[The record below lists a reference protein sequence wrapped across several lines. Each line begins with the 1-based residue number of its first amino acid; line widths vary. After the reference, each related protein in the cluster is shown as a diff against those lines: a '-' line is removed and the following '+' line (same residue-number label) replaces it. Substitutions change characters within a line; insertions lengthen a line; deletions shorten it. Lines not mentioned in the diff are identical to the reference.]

1 MYKNKKILITG
12 GTGSFGRTMTEH
24 LLKKTDLSEI
34 RIFSR
39 DEAKQDQMRNDLSN
53 NRVQFYLG
61 DIRDIESLRNALEG
75 VDFVFHA
82 AALKQVPSC
91 EFFPI
96 QAVKTNILGTEN
108 LVNASISSGVRKIV
122 CLSTDKA
129 VYPVNAMGMTKSLME
144 KIAQSHSR
152 NKVSTL
158 EISCVRYGNVMYSR
172 GSVIPKFINQ
182 IKNGKS
188 ITITE
193 PSMTRFMM
201 RLPEA
206 VDLVDFAF
214 ENAKPGDI
222 LIKKSPACSI
232 ENLVL
237 ALKDMFNSN
246 SKIEI
251 IGMRHGEK
259 LHETLATKE
268 ELSNSDDLGD
278 FYRIKMDQRDLNYS
292 KYFESGD
299 KNEVNFVDYDS
310 SNTHQLNI
318 DEIKT
323 LLLKIPEIS
332 KEF

>member
-108 LVNASISSGVRKIV
+108 LVNASVSSGVRKIV

>member
-53 NRVQFYLG
+53 NRVQFYIG
-61 DIRDIESLRNALEG
+61 DIRDIESLRNALEDI
-75 VDFVFHA
+75 DFVFHA

-108 LVNASISSGVRKIV
+108 LVNASVSSGVRKIV

-232 ENLVL
+232 ENLVI

>member
-1 MYKNKKILITG
+1 
-12 GTGSFGRTMTEH
+12 
-24 LLKKTDLSEI
+24 
-34 RIFSR
+34 
-39 DEAKQDQMRNDLSN
+39 
-53 NRVQFYLG
+53 
-61 DIRDIESLRNALEG
+61 
-75 VDFVFHA
+75 
-82 AALKQVPSC
+82 LKQVPSC

-108 LVNASISSGVRKIV
+108 LVNASVSSGVRKIV

>member
-53 NRVQFYLG
+53 NRVQFYIG
-61 DIRDIESLRNALEG
+61 DIRDIESLRNALEDI
-75 VDFVFHA
+75 DFVFHA

-108 LVNASISSGVRKIV
+108 LVNASVSSGVRKIV

>member
-53 NRVQFYLG
+53 NRVQFYIG
-61 DIRDIESLRNALEG
+61 DIRDIESLRNALEDI
-75 VDFVFHA
+75 DFVFHA

>member
-108 LVNASISSGVRKIV
+108 LVNASVSSGVRKIV

-232 ENLVL
+232 ENLVI

>member
-232 ENLVL
+232 ENLVI